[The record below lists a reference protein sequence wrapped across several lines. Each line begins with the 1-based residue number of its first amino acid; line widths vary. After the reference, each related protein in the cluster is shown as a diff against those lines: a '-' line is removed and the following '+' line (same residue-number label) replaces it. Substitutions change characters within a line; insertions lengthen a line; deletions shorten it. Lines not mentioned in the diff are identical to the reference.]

1 MVILIL
7 MNKYLSCAYQYDRN
21 NRFKEGDFV
30 VAHLNKLLKDGFIF
44 LLFWFFMILFF
55 FAEEIKNISFF
66 NRIPNSF
73 FNVNTIFLS
82 IILEAI
88 PFILLGVF
96 VSAIIQSFVSENAI
110 RRVLPRNAYLAVIPA
125 ALLGIIFPICECAVI
140 PVVRRLIKKGMP
152 SHVGV
157 VFMLSAP
164 ILNPVVYASTYY
176 AFKSTPYIANARMFV
191 GFISSIIIGLIVYR
205 QFKGENLLK
214 KSMEPPHH
222 DLHHHH
228 THGNKFLE
236 TLYHASDELFDTGK
250 YLFIG
255 AFLASLFQAY
265 FDRNALL
272 SIGTSTTLAPGV
284 MMGFAYV
291 LSVCSSADAF
301 VASSFGSTFTE
312 GSILAFLVFGP
323 MMDIKITLM
332 LFAYFKKRFVLFLLM
347 VTPIVVYLTVYIFQM
362 FFN

>member
-1 MVILIL
+1 M
-7 MNKYLSCAYQYDRN
+7 AY
-21 NRFKEGDFV
+21 
-30 VAHLNKLLKDGFIF
+30 LNKLLKDIICI
-44 LLFWFFMILFF
+44 LLFGLFLILFL

-66 NRIPNSF
+66 NRIPSSF
-73 FNVNTIFLS
+73 FNINTIFLS

-110 RRVLPRNAYLAVIPA
+110 RKMLPRNAYLAVIPA
-125 ALLGIIFPICECAVI
+125 ALLGIIFPICECAIV

-164 ILNPVVYASTYY
+164 ILNPVVYASTYF
-176 AFKSTPYIANARMFV
+176 AFKSTPYIANARMV
-191 GFISSIIIGLIVYR
+191 IGFISSIIIGLIIYR
-205 QFKGENLLK
+205 RFKGENILK
-214 KSMEPPHH
+214 TVNDGPHDDH
-222 DLHHHH
+222 HHHH
-228 THGNKFLE
+228 TKGNKLLE

-255 AFLASLFQAY
+255 AFLASLFQT
-265 FDRNALL
+265 FLDRNVLL
-272 SIGTSTTLAPGV
+272 SIGTSTNLEPVV
-284 MMGFAYV
+284 MMGFGYV

-323 MMDIKITLM
+323 MIDIKNTLM
-332 LFAYFKKRFVLFLLM
+332 LFGYFKKRFVLFLLI
-347 VTPIVVYLTVYIFQM
+347 VTPVVVYLSVYIFQL
-362 FFN
+362 FFI

>member
-1 MVILIL
+1 VTFIYKM
-7 MNKYLSCAYQYDRN
+7 
-21 NRFKEGDFV
+21 FKDSFV
-30 VAHLNKLLKDGFIF
+30 L
-44 LLFWFFMILFF
+44 LLFCFFLFLF
-55 FAEEIKNISFF
+55 LFAEELKNISFF
-66 NRIPNSF
+66 TRIPSTF

-96 VSAIIQSFVSENAI
+96 VSAIIQSFVSENVI
-110 RRVLPRNAYLAVIPA
+110 RRVLPRNAYLALIPA
-125 ALLGIIFPICECAVI
+125 ALLGIIFPICECAIV

-164 ILNPVVYASTYY
+164 ILNPVVYASTYF

-191 GFISSIIIGLIVYR
+191 GFISSIIIGLIIYR
-205 QFKGENLLK
+205 RFKGENILK
-214 KSMEPPHH
+214 VQKE
-222 DLHHHH
+222 DHHHH
-228 THGNKFLE
+228 NHQRGNKLLE

-255 AFLASLFQAY
+255 AFLASLFQA
-265 FDRNALL
+265 FLDRNVLI
-272 SIGTSTTLAPGV
+272 SIGTSTTFAPGI
-284 MMGFAYV
+284 MMGLAYV

-323 MMDIKITLM
+323 MIDIKNTLM
-332 LFAYFKKRFVLFLLM
+332 LFGYFKKKFVIYLLL
-347 VTPIVVYLTVYIFQM
+347 VTPLVVYLSVYGFQLIFL
-362 FFN
+362 

>member
-1 MVILIL
+1 M
-7 MNKYLSCAYQYDRN
+7 AY
-21 NRFKEGDFV
+21 
-30 VAHLNKLLKDGFIF
+30 LNKLLKDIICI
-44 LLFWFFMILFF
+44 LLFGLFMILFL

-66 NRIPNSF
+66 NRIPSSF
-73 FNVNTIFLS
+73 FNINTIFLS

-88 PFILLGVF
+88 PFILLVVF

-110 RRVLPRNAYLAVIPA
+110 RKMLPRNAYLAVIPA
-125 ALLGIIFPICECAVI
+125 ALLGIIFPICECAIV

-164 ILNPVVYASTYY
+164 ILNPVVYASTYF
-176 AFKSTPYIANARMFV
+176 AFKSTPYIANARMVV
-191 GFISSIIIGLIVYR
+191 GFISSIIIGLIIYR
-205 QFKGENLLK
+205 RFKGENILK
-214 KSMEPPHH
+214 TVNDGPHDDH
-222 DLHHHH
+222 HHHH
-228 THGNKFLE
+228 TKGNKLLE

-255 AFLASLFQAY
+255 AFLASLFQT
-265 FDRNALL
+265 FLDRNVLL
-272 SIGTSTTLAPGV
+272 SIGTSTNVAPVV
-284 MMGFAYV
+284 MMGLGYV

-323 MMDIKITLM
+323 MIDIKNTFM
-332 LFAYFKKRFVLFLLM
+332 LFGYFKKRFVLFLLI
-347 VTPIVVYLTVYIFQM
+347 VTPVVVYLSVYIFQL
-362 FFN
+362 FYI

>member
-1 MVILIL
+1 VTFINKMV
-7 MNKYLSCAYQYDRN
+7 
-21 NRFKEGDFV
+21 
-30 VAHLNKLLKDGFIF
+30 KDSLVL
-44 LLFWFFMILFF
+44 LLFCLFLF
-55 FAEEIKNISFF
+55 LFLFAEELKNISFF
-66 NRIPNSF
+66 TRIPSTF

-96 VSAIIQSFVSENAI
+96 VSAIIQSFVSENVI
-110 RRVLPRNAYLAVIPA
+110 RRVLPRNAYLALIPA
-125 ALLGIIFPICECAVI
+125 ALLGIIFPICECAIV

-164 ILNPVVYASTYY
+164 ILNPVVYASTYF
-176 AFKSTPYIANARMFV
+176 AFKSTPYVANARMFV
-191 GFISSIIIGLIVYR
+191 GFISSIIIGLFIYR
-205 QFKGENLLK
+205 RFKGENILK
-214 KSMEPPHH
+214 VQME
-222 DLHHHH
+222 DHHHH
-228 THGNKFLE
+228 NHQKGNKLLE

-255 AFLASLFQAY
+255 AFLASLFQA
-265 FDRNALL
+265 FLDRNVLL
-272 SIGTSTTLAPGV
+272 SIGTSTTFAPGI
-284 MMGFAYV
+284 MMGLAYV

-323 MMDIKITLM
+323 MIDIKNTLM
-332 LFAYFKKRFVLFLLM
+332 LFGYFKKKFVIYLLL
-347 VTPIVVYLTVYIFQM
+347 VTPLVVYFSVYIFQLI
-362 FFN
+362 FL

>member
-1 MVILIL
+1 MIEKLDLRRVNLVT
-7 MNKYLSCAYQYDRN
+7 Y
-21 NRFKEGDFV
+21 F
-30 VAHLNKLLKDGFIF
+30 NKLVKDSISF
-44 LLFWFFMILFF
+44 LLFGMFIVLFL
-55 FAEEIKNISFF
+55 FAEEIKTSTFF
-66 NRIPNSF
+66 NKIPGSF

-96 VSAIIQSFVSENAI
+96 VSAILQTFVSENAI
-110 RRVLPRNAYLAVIPA
+110 RKVLPRNAYLAVIPA
-125 ALLGIIFPICECAVI
+125 ALLGIIFPICECAII

-152 SHVGV
+152 AHVGI

-176 AFKSTPYIANARMFV
+176 AFKSTPYMANARMFV
-191 GFISSIIIGLIVYR
+191 GFISSIIIGLILYK
-205 QFKGENLLK
+205 QFKGENILK
-214 KSMEPPHH
+214 TMKNEHH
-222 DLHHHH
+222 DHHH
-228 THGNKFLE
+228 TNGNRLLE
-236 TLYHASDELFDTGK
+236 TFYHASDELFDTGK

-272 SIGTSTTLAPGV
+272 AIGTNTTLAPGV

-312 GSILAFLVFGP
+312 GSLLAFLVFGP
-323 MMDIKITLM
+323 MIDMKITLM
-332 LFAYFKKRFVLFLLM
+332 LFAYFKKKFVLFLLM
-347 VTPIVVYLTVYIFQM
+347 ITPIVVYLTVYIFQL
-362 FFN
+362 FFI

>member
-1 MVILIL
+1 MTYINKFLKDSLILIL
-7 MNKYLSCAYQYDRN
+7 FCLFM
-21 NRFKEGDFV
+21 
-30 VAHLNKLLKDGFIF
+30 F
-44 LLFWFFMILFF
+44 LFL
-55 FAEEIKNISFF
+55 FAEAIKNLPIFTRIPSSFF
-66 NRIPNSF
+66 NI
-73 FNVNTIFLS
+73 NTIFLS

-96 VSAIIQSFVSENAI
+96 VSAIIQAFVSENAI
-110 RRVLPRNAYLAVIPA
+110 RKLLPRNAYLAMIPA
-125 ALLGIIFPICECAVI
+125 ALLGIIFPICECAII

-164 ILNPVVYASTYY
+164 IINPVVYASTYF
-176 AFKSTPYIANARMFV
+176 AFKSTPYMANARMLV
-191 GFISSIIIGLIVYR
+191 ALISSVVIGLMIYR
-205 QFKGENLLK
+205 QFRSENILK
-214 KSMEPPHH
+214 TKE
-222 DLHHHH
+222 DVHHHEH
-228 THGNKFLE
+228 HHPKGNKFLE

-255 AFLASLFQAY
+255 AFLASLFQAF

-272 SIGTSTTLAPGV
+272 SIGTSTTFAPGV

-312 GSILAFLVFGP
+312 GALLAFLVFGP
-323 MMDIKITLM
+323 MIDIKNTLM
-332 LFAYFKKRFVLFLLM
+332 LFAYFKKRFVIFLLV
-347 VTPIVVYLTVYIFQM
+347 VTPIVVYLSVYVLEKFIS
-362 FFN
+362 

>member
-1 MVILIL
+1 VTFINKMV
-7 MNKYLSCAYQYDRN
+7 
-21 NRFKEGDFV
+21 
-30 VAHLNKLLKDGFIF
+30 KDSLVL
-44 LLFWFFMILFF
+44 LLFCLFLF
-55 FAEEIKNISFF
+55 LFLFAEELKNISFF
-66 NRIPNSF
+66 TRIPSTF

-96 VSAIIQSFVSENAI
+96 VSAIIQSFVSENVI
-110 RRVLPRNAYLAVIPA
+110 RRVLPRNAYLALIPA
-125 ALLGIIFPICECAVI
+125 ALLGIIFPICECAIV

-164 ILNPVVYASTYY
+164 ILNPVVYASTYF
-176 AFKSTPYIANARMFV
+176 AFKSTPYVANARMFV
-191 GFISSIIIGLIVYR
+191 GFISSIIIGLFIYR
-205 QFKGENLLK
+205 RFKGENILK
-214 KSMEPPHH
+214 VQKE
-222 DLHHHH
+222 DHHHH
-228 THGNKFLE
+228 NHQRGNKLLE

-255 AFLASLFQAY
+255 AFLASLFQA
-265 FDRNALL
+265 FLDRNVLL
-272 SIGTSTTLAPGV
+272 SIGTSTTFAPGI
-284 MMGFAYV
+284 MMGLAYV

-323 MMDIKITLM
+323 MIDIKNTLM
-332 LFAYFKKRFVLFLLM
+332 LFGYFKKKFVIYLLL
-347 VTPIVVYLTVYIFQM
+347 VTPLVVYLSVYGFQV
-362 FFN
+362 FFL

>member
-1 MVILIL
+1 MT
-7 MNKYLSCAYQYDRN
+7 Y
-21 NRFKEGDFV
+21 
-30 VAHLNKLLKDGFIF
+30 LNKLLKDSLCI
-44 LLFWFFMILFF
+44 LLFGLFMFLFL

-96 VSAIIQSFVSENAI
+96 VSAIIQAFVSENAI
-110 RRVLPRNAYLAVIPA
+110 RRVLPHNAYFAVIPA
-125 ALLGIIFPICECAVI
+125 ALLGIIFPICECAII

-164 ILNPVVYASTYY
+164 IINPVVYASTYF
-176 AFKSTPYIANARMFV
+176 AFKSTPYIANARMLV
-191 GFISSIIIGLIVYR
+191 GFISSIIIGLIIYR
-205 QFKGENLLK
+205 QFKGENILITK
-214 KSMEPPHH
+214 EEGHH
-222 DLHHHH
+222 HEHHHH
-228 THGNKFLE
+228 HPKGNKFLE

-255 AFLASLFQAY
+255 AFLASLFQA
-265 FDRNALL
+265 FLDRNILL
-272 SIGTSTTLAPGV
+272 SIGTSTSLAPGV

-312 GSILAFLVFGP
+312 GALLAFLVFGP
-323 MMDIKITLM
+323 MIDIKNTLM
-332 LFAYFKKRFVLFLLM
+332 LFAYFKKRFVLFLLL
-347 VTPIVVYLTVYIFQM
+347 VTPIVVYLSVYIFQL
-362 FFN
+362 FFI

>member
-1 MVILIL
+1 M
-7 MNKYLSCAYQYDRN
+7 AY
-21 NRFKEGDFV
+21 
-30 VAHLNKLLKDGFIF
+30 LNKLLKDIF
-44 LLFWFFMILFF
+44 CILLFGLFMILFL

-66 NRIPNSF
+66 NRIPSSF
-73 FNVNTIFLS
+73 LNINTIFLS

-96 VSAIIQSFVSENAI
+96 VSAIIQTFVSENAI
-110 RRVLPRNAYLAVIPA
+110 RKVLPRNPYLAVIPA
-125 ALLGIIFPICECAVI
+125 ALLGIIFPICECAIV

-164 ILNPVVYASTYY
+164 ILNPVVYASTYF
-176 AFKSTPYIANARMFV
+176 AFKSTPYIANARMVV
-191 GFISSIIIGLIVYR
+191 GFISSIIIGLIIYR
-205 QFKGENLLK
+205 RFKGENILK
-214 KSMEPPHH
+214 TVKDGPH
-222 DLHHHH
+222 DDHHHH
-228 THGNKFLE
+228 HKKVNKLLE

-255 AFLASLFQAY
+255 AFLASLFQT
-265 FDRNALL
+265 FLDRNVLL
-272 SIGTSTTLAPGV
+272 SIGTSTHIAPVV
-284 MMGFAYV
+284 MMGFGYV

-323 MMDIKITLM
+323 MIDIKNTLM
-332 LFAYFKKRFVLFLLM
+332 LFGYFKKRFVLFILI
-347 VTPIVVYLTVYIFQM
+347 VTPVVVYLSVYIFQL
-362 FFN
+362 FFI

>member
-1 MVILIL
+1 MVELL
-7 MNKYLSCAYQYDRN
+7 DL
-21 NRFKEGDFV
+21 EVDFV
-30 VAHLNKLLKDGFIF
+30 MAIVKRIIRDWIVF
-44 LLFWFFMILFF
+44 LLFCSFMLLFLF
-55 FAEEIKNISFF
+55 SEEIRNISIF

-82 IILEAI
+82 IIIEAI

-96 VSAIIQSFVSENAI
+96 VSAIIQSFVSENTI
-110 RRVLPRNAYLAVIPA
+110 RKLLPRNAYLAVLPA
-125 ALLGIIFPICECAVI
+125 ALLGIIFPICECAIVPVI
-140 PVVRRLIKKGMP
+140 RRLIKKGMP

-164 ILNPVVYASTYY
+164 IINPVVYASTYF

-191 GFISSIIIGLIVYR
+191 GFISSIVIGLIMF
-205 QFKGENLLK
+205 QLSKGENILK
-214 KSMEPPHH
+214 DQVEG
-222 DLHHHH
+222 HHHH
-228 THGNKFLE
+228 QHKNGNKFLE

-250 YLFIG
+250 FLFIG
-255 AFLASLFQAY
+255 AFLASLFQAF

-272 SIGTSTTLAPGV
+272 SLGTITTIAPGV

-312 GSILAFLVFGP
+312 GALLAFLVFGP
-323 MMDIKITLM
+323 MIDIKNTLM
-332 LFAYFKKRFVLFLLM
+332 LFAYFKKRFVLSLLM
-347 VTPIVVYLTVYIFQM
+347 VTPIIVYITVSIFQII
-362 FFN
+362 FL

>member
-1 MVILIL
+1 MTFI
-7 MNKYLSCAYQYDRN
+7 
-21 NRFKEGDFV
+21 NR
-30 VAHLNKLLKDGFIF
+30 LLKDSTGFLLFCLFIF
-44 LLFWFFMILFF
+44 LFL
-55 FAEEIKNISFF
+55 FAEVVKNFSFF

-73 FNVNTIFLS
+73 FNINTIFLS

-96 VSAIIQSFVSENAI
+96 VSAIIQSFVSENMI
-110 RRVLPRNAYLAVIPA
+110 RKVLPRNAYLALIPA
-125 ALLGIIFPICECAVI
+125 ALLGIIFPICECAVV

-191 GFISSIIIGLIVYR
+191 GFISSIIIGLIIYR
-205 QFKGENLLK
+205 RFKGENILK
-214 KSMEPPHH
+214 PTQSGHH
-222 DLHHHH
+222 EHHHHHH
-228 THGNKFLE
+228 TKRNKLLE

-255 AFLASLFQAY
+255 AFLASLFQA
-265 FDRNALL
+265 FLDRNVLL
-272 SIGTSTTLAPGV
+272 SIGTSTTFAPGV
-284 MMGFAYV
+284 MMGLAYL

-323 MMDIKITLM
+323 MIDIKNTLM
-332 LFAYFKKRFVLFLLM
+332 LFGYFKKKFVLFLLM
-347 VTPIVVYLTVYIFQM
+347 VTPLVVYLSIYIFQL
-362 FFN
+362 FFL